1 MNESK
6 ISTEMHLS
14 PRTETFTVLCVQSPF
29 GTVGVGGGGV
39 EGGGNNDWLGREL

>member
-14 PRTETFTVLCVQSPF
+14 PRTETYTVLCVQSPF
-29 GTVGVGGGGV
+29 GTGGGGGGIKTGLDV
-39 EGGGNNDWLGREL
+39 NCEGGWG